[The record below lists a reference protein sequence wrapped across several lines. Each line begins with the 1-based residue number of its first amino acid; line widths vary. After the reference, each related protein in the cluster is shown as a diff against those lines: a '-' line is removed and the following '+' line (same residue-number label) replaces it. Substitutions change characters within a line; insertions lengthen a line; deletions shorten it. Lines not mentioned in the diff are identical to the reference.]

1 MRYFP
6 RRIFSGINV
15 LYFGVSDCLNADGGA
30 LCERVSQTVQKSVVR
45 HALYFLS
52 LLFLSSGSFFSFSDR
67 AETDEQKQNGD
78 ADTDQNQ

>member
-15 LYFGVSDCLNADGGA
+15 LYFGVSDCLTADGGA

-45 HALYFLS
+45 HALYFFIVAFFIVG
-52 LLFLSSGSFFSFSDR
+52 LFFCVF
-67 AETDEQKQNGD
+67 
-78 ADTDQNQ
+78 